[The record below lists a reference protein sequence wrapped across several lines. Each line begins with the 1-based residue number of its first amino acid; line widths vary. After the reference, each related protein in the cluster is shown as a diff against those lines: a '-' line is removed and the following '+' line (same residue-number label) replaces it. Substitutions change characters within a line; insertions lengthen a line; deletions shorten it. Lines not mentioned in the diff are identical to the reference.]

1 MTHENIEIPN
11 TLPAM
16 TLRGVVLFPSAMMPL
31 RIFEP
36 RYREMLNDV
45 LSQDRMFAIVRER
58 EMFRLRR
65 LNWNCL
71 IPLQLL
77 AW

>member
-1 MTHENIEIPN
+1 MELYFSKCND
-11 TLPAM
+11 A
-16 TLRGVVLFPSAMMPL
+16 S

-58 EMFRLRR
+58 EDVSAEEVEL
-65 LNWNCL
+65 NCL